1 MLRVYHSNR
10 LDVLEALMEFI
21 VERQRLDDPFQAEMV
36 LVQST
41 GMAQWLQM
49 TLAARFGIAANIE
62 FPLPASFIWD
72 MFVRVLKDIPGES
85 AFSKQSMS
93 WKLMTL
99 LPQHLEEDDFILLRQ
114 YLSDDGD
121 KRKLFQLAARVA
133 DLYDQYLVYRP
144 EWLMRWEAGQR
155 VEGLGDAQQWQ
166 APLWQALVSYTAELG
181 QPQWHRANLYQRFI
195 STLEKADEP
204 PAGLPSRVFICGISA
219 LPPVYLQALQALGKH
234 VDVYV
239 LFTNPAATTGETL
252 RIRRSWRSCCRASGA
267 ITARRARYPCFATPS
282 RRRGCLMTPGNR
294 MSATRCSP
302 PGGNWGATIS
312 TCWRG
317 WSAMRSWTLL
327 STSPP
332 ITCCITCSRISLNY
346 ATRRWPG
353 RAQRHSPTVATN
365 VR

>member
-99 LPQHLEEDDFILLRQ
+99 LPQHLDEDDFILLRQ

-144 EWLMRWEAGQR
+144 EWLMRWEADQR

-166 APLWQALVSYTAELG
+166 APLWKALVSYTAG
-181 QPQWHRANLYQRFI
+181 RRNCRAATPPSWGSRSGTAPI
-195 STLEKADEP
+195 STSALSVPWKKRTNRPPGRKEADEP
-204 PAGLPSRVFICGISA
+204 PAVARLHLRFRAAAGLS
-219 LPPVYLQALQALGKH
+219 
-234 VDVYV
+234 
-239 LFTNPAATTGETL
+239 
-252 RIRRSWRSCCRASGA
+252 SGA
-267 ITARRARYPCFATPS
+267 A
-282 RRRGCLMTPGNR
+282 
-294 MSATRCSP
+294 
-302 PGGNWGATIS
+302 GA
-312 TCWRG
+312 G
-317 WSAMRSWTLL
+317 
-327 STSPP
+327 
-332 ITCCITCSRISLNY
+332 
-346 ATRRWPG
+346 
-353 RAQRHSPTVATN
+353 
-365 VR
+365 

>member
-144 EWLMRWEAGQR
+144 DWLMRWEAGQR
-155 VEGLGDAQQWQ
+155 VEGLGGAQQWQ
-166 APLWQALVSYTAELG
+166 AAPGAGGGGLFPRAGGAPGGRPAPAAPCTPGLRPAKSPLRGPFDLS
-181 QPQWHRANLYQRFI
+181 
-195 STLEKADEP
+195 
-204 PAGLPSRVFICGISA
+204 
-219 LPPVYLQALQALGKH
+219 LQA
-234 VDVYV
+234 
-239 LFTNPAATTGETL
+239 
-252 RIRRSWRSCCRASGA
+252 
-267 ITARRARYPCFATPS
+267 
-282 RRRGCLMTPGNR
+282 
-294 MSATRCSP
+294 
-302 PGGNWGATIS
+302 
-312 TCWRG
+312 
-317 WSAMRSWTLL
+317 
-327 STSPP
+327 
-332 ITCCITCSRISLNY
+332 
-346 ATRRWPG
+346 
-353 RAQRHSPTVATN
+353 
-365 VR
+365 

>member
-166 APLWQALVSYTAELG
+166 GAGAGELHRRAGAAAVAPRQSLPA
-181 QPQWHRANLYQRFI
+181 LYQY
-195 STLEKADEP
+195 P
-204 PAGLPSRVFICGISA
+204 
-219 LPPVYLQALQALGKH
+219 GK
-234 VDVYV
+234 
-239 LFTNPAATTGETL
+239 
-252 RIRRSWRSCCRASGA
+252 SGR
-267 ITARRARYPCFATPS
+267 TARRAAVARLHLRDFRAAAGLSSGPA
-282 RRRGCLMTPGNR
+282 
-294 MSATRCSP
+294 
-302 PGGNWGATIS
+302 GA
-312 TCWRG
+312 G
-317 WSAMRSWTLL
+317 
-327 STSPP
+327 
-332 ITCCITCSRISLNY
+332 
-346 ATRRWPG
+346 
-353 RAQRHSPTVATN
+353 
-365 VR
+365 

>member
-49 TLAARFGIAANIE
+49 TLASRFGIAANIE

-144 EWLMRWEAGQR
+144 EWLMRWEADQR
-155 VEGLGDAQQWQ
+155 VDGLGDAQ
-166 APLWQALVSYTAELG
+166 V
-181 QPQWHRANLYQRFI
+181 
-195 STLEKADEP
+195 
-204 PAGLPSRVFICGISA
+204 
-219 LPPVYLQALQALGKH
+219 
-234 VDVYV
+234 
-239 LFTNPAATTGETL
+239 
-252 RIRRSWRSCCRASGA
+252 
-267 ITARRARYPCFATPS
+267 
-282 RRRGCLMTPGNR
+282 
-294 MSATRCSP
+294 
-302 PGGNWGATIS
+302 
-312 TCWRG
+312 
-317 WSAMRSWTLL
+317 
-327 STSPP
+327 STSHIP
-332 ITCCITCSRISLNY
+332 
-346 ATRRWPG
+346 
-353 RAQRHSPTVATN
+353 
-365 VR
+365 

>member
-49 TLAARFGIAANIE
+49 TLASRFGIAANIE

-99 LPQHLEEDDFILLRQ
+99 LPQHLDEDDFILLRQ

-155 VEGLGDAQQWQ
+155 VEGLGDAH
-166 APLWQALVSYTAELG
+166 LFVS
-181 QPQWHRANLYQRFI
+181 
-195 STLEKADEP
+195 
-204 PAGLPSRVFICGISA
+204 
-219 LPPVYLQALQALGKH
+219 LQ
-234 VDVYV
+234 Y
-239 LFTNPAATTGETL
+239 
-252 RIRRSWRSCCRASGA
+252 
-267 ITARRARYPCFATPS
+267 Y
-282 RRRGCLMTPGNR
+282 
-294 MSATRCSP
+294 
-302 PGGNWGATIS
+302 
-312 TCWRG
+312 
-317 WSAMRSWTLL
+317 
-327 STSPP
+327 
-332 ITCCITCSRISLNY
+332 
-346 ATRRWPG
+346 
-353 RAQRHSPTVATN
+353 
-365 VR
+365 